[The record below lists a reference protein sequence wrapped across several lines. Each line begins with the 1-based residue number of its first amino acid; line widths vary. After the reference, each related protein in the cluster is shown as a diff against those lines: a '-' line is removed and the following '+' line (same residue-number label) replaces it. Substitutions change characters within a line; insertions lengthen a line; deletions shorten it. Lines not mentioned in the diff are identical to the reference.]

1 MPKLDY
7 NFKPSYESLPTAN
20 VDIRVTDRTNNS
32 TLTAYAGE
40 LGKLTV
46 VPVFLSASP
55 EISNLN
61 YKIDLGDGTISK
73 NLSATHYYNTPG
85 EYKITLV
92 VTTSAGNLHVGN
104 LPKIIKV
111 TDVIPDIIHLNYS
124 VNPYTGIGFKIGEQP
139 PSTMAQEI
147 IVTRYNSSVTS
158 SLMEQN
164 DYRINLSVEGNESTF
179 YTQQQFNSDNH
190 FQLKNTSF
198 FANNRSNEFNV
209 IDSVP
214 TTSVDIFAG
223 YDEEKELIVKS
234 FDILTDE
241 EKKYTV
247 KVGTSGVGS
256 FYYYSDNIVS
266 EFDTIISEPVIIP
279 LTYENNVSI
288 IDNTFYIS
296 VIVSEGVASPALSG
310 QHGLYD
316 GNYILNVPNDTPIT
330 ILNNGKEDNI
340 RIVSGD
346 VYGNKNV
353 YNTNA
358 DGNYNFYTGVVGLYV
373 DGDFDTVRLYPFKE
387 GNINGGSL
395 VYNPESNIYSL
406 QSKL

>member
-32 TLTAYAGE
+32 VLTAYAGE

-55 EISNLN
+55 DISNLN

-92 VTTSAGNLHVGN
+92 VTTSAGTLHVGN

-111 TDVIPDIIHLNYS
+111 TDVIPDIIHLNYGQNQYVKS
-124 VNPYTGIGFKIGEQP
+124 LPSLYKIGEQP

-190 FQLKNTSF
+190 FQLKNASF
-198 FANNRSNEFNV
+198 FANNGSNKFNV
-209 IDSVP
+209 IDSVE
-214 TTSVDIFAG
+214 TNSVDIYAG
-223 YDEEKELIVKS
+223 YTEEKELIVKS
-234 FDILTDE
+234 FNILTDE

-256 FYYYSDNIVS
+256 FYYYSDNNTS
-266 EFDTIISEPVIIP
+266 EFISDINTPVTVR
-279 LTYENNVSI
+279 LSYENYIAI
-288 IDNTFYIS
+288 IDNSFYIDGIPPTLS
-296 VIVSEGVASPALSG
+296 SPSG
-310 QHGLYD
+310 YHGAYNGD
-316 GNYILNVPNDTPIT
+316 YILNVPDDTPVT

-340 RIVSGD
+340 RIVGGD

-358 DGNYNFYTGVVGLYV
+358 DGNYNFYTGVV
-373 DGDFDTVRLYPFKE
+373 KI
-387 GNINGGSL
+387 NINGDFNTVSL
-395 VYNPESNIYSL
+395 YPWEENIVTGGNLIYNSTFNI
-406 QSKL
+406 